1 GLLTESGL
9 EVLVHIGL
17 DTVALDGQPFEV
29 KISSGQKVVAG
40 DLAVVADL
48 EAIKAAG
55 KETSVIIVFTNVS
68 DIKTVKLEKSGP
80 QIAKTV
86 VAKVEL

>member
-1 GLLTESGL
+1 M
-9 EVLVHIGL
+9 
-17 DTVALDGQPFEV
+17 
-29 KISSGQKVVAG
+29 VAG